1 MSDAASFK
9 VLQRKAEAICRAWW
23 LELYDADADTG
34 EERKHSRADRGHIA
48 RLRRIG
54 TLSDGVCE
62 TIDITAAL
70 GVEPYWLLRN
80 RLIGLWNAWPEERRP
95 RVVDIESRI
104 ALVAAV
110 LARVRKSGKADAAP
124 TAARLGEKKDRSD
137 EASRL
142 MAEAR
147 FKHLIRAD
155 SDAELLDHGRRIVA
169 LLGHDAPVG
178 HLGASLL
185 MWGPAVVRQWAF
197 DYYGASDAAPEDA
210 GDTAG
215 ETDTATLA
223 AQ

>member
-1 MSDAASFK
+1 M
-9 VLQRKAEAICRAWW
+9 
-23 LELYDADADTG
+23 T
-34 EERKHSRADRGHIA
+34 
-48 RLRRIG
+48 
-54 TLSDGVCE
+54 
-62 TIDITAAL
+62 
-70 GVEPYWLLRN
+70 
-80 RLIGLWNAWPEERRP
+80 
-95 RVVDIESRI
+95 RI

-110 LARVRKSGKADAAP
+110 LTRVRSGGKEGAAP

-147 FKHLIRAD
+147 FKHLIRAG

-169 LLGHDAPVG
+169 LLGRDAPVG

-185 MWGPAVVRQWAF
+185 LWGPSVVRQWAF